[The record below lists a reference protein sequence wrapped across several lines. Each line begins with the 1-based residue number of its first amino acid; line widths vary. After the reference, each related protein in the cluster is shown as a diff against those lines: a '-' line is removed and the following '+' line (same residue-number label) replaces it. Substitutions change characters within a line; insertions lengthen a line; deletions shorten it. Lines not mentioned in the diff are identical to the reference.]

1 VGQPLQDEVVH
12 GLGVD
17 RSSTRPWTSFGPAR
31 LWDANSAGC
40 CPAAM
45 MGVDG
50 LPVPV
55 PGLDPLADLADQGL
69 LASGL
74 ALGPRRLVLRA
85 IYALTGPAAAP
96 VGLLYRE
103 PRPMTKQRRWR

>member
-1 VGQPLQDEVVH
+1 
-12 GLGVD
+12 
-17 RSSTRPWTSFGPAR
+17 
-31 LWDANSAGC
+31 
-40 CPAAM
+40 

-85 IYALTGPAAAP
+85 IYALTGLQLRLSACYIASH
-96 VGLLYRE
+96 GR
-103 PRPMTKQRRWR
+103 